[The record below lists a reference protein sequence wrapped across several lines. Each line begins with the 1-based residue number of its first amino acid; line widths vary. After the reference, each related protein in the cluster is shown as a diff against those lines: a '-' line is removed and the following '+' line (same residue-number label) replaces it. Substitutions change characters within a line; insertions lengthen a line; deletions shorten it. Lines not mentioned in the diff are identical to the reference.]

1 MRVLLHKAGALESVA
16 LSLIIQKPAS
26 LLPGIYIKDGCQD
39 TQYQV
44 HSVVSTNVHGTRAG
58 AKTMFVNLSYDISL
72 IITKISRLA
81 LRHRVNGPF
90 YISSSKS
97 RTVA

>member
-44 HSVVSTNVHGTRAG
+44 HSVVLDKRAWD
-58 AKTMFVNLSYDISL
+58 KSWSKNHVRKSL
-72 IITKISRLA
+72 
-81 LRHRVNGPF
+81 V
-90 YISSSKS
+90 
-97 RTVA
+97 